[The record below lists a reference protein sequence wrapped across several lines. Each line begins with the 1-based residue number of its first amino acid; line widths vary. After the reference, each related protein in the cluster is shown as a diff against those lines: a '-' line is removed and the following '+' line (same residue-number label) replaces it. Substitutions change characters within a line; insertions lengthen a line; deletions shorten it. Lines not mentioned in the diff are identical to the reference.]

1 MNKTFKNKPLLVI
14 FLLSIFAAGMLY
26 MLVWLLSQMRLSW
39 SSEEWPETKGTI
51 TQVEYRR
58 KSAGSG
64 IHGTYVNLDIDVR
77 FEWKSKMYHT
87 GNQGCSFDI
96 PYKKLHV
103 GKEIPVF
110 VNESNPEESL
120 LSKGIAGWIWMALGI
135 CLLFSCFSLVII
147 FKQVFNLLKK
157 K

>member
-1 MNKTFKNKPLLVI
+1 MNKIFNNKQLLVI

-26 MLVWLLSQMRLSW
+26 MLVWLLSQVRLCW

-103 GKEIPVF
+103 GKKSQFLSMKIILTSLFYQKASRDGSGWLWEYVYYFPVF
-110 VNESNPEESL
+110 H
-120 LSKGIAGWIWMALGI
+120 
-135 CLLFSCFSLVII
+135 
-147 FKQVFNLLKK
+147 
-157 K
+157 

>member
-1 MNKTFKNKPLLVI
+1 MNKIFNNKQLLVI

-26 MLVWLLSQMRLSW
+26 MLVWLLSQVRLCW
-39 SSEEWPETKGTI
+39 SREEWPETKGTI

-110 VNESNPEESL
+110 VNENNPDESL

-135 CLLFSCFSLVII
+135 CLLFSCFSLMII

>member
-1 MNKTFKNKPLLVI
+1 MNKIFNNKQLLVI

-26 MLVWLLSQMRLSW
+26 MLVWLLSQVRLCW

-110 VNESNPEESL
+110 VNENNPDEAL
-120 LSKGIAGWIWMALGI
+120 LSKCIAGWIGMALGI
-135 CLLFSCFSLVII
+135 CLLFSCVSLMII
-147 FKQVFNLLKK
+147 FKQAFNLLKK

>member
-1 MNKTFKNKPLLVI
+1 MNKIFNNKQLLVI

-26 MLVWLLSQMRLSW
+26 MLVWLLSQVRLCW
-39 SSEEWPETKGTI
+39 SSEEWPEIKGTI

-110 VNESNPEESL
+110 VNENNPDESL

-135 CLLFSCFSLVII
+135 CLLFSCFSLMII